1 MSHSMDLL
9 VNGLAVCAHTNP
21 ITFGAAGERNGL
33 LTLIQTTS
41 THAITGNLVIGN
53 TGGSIEPIKMQES
66 GLTMEV
72 NNPC

>member
-1 MSHSMDLL
+1 MSHSTNF
-9 VNGLAVCAHTNP
+9 VINGLAVRAHTNP
-21 ITFGAAGERNGL
+21 ITLGAAGERNGL

-41 THAITGNLVIGN
+41 THTIAGNLVIGN
-53 TGGSIEPIKMQES
+53 TGGSIEPIKMQEC